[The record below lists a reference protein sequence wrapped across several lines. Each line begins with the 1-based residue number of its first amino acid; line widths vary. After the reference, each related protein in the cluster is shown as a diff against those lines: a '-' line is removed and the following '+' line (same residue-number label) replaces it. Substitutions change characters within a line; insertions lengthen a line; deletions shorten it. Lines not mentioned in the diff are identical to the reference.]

1 MYSYLPIRIRRD
13 GSIDQTSDPNAI
25 GAFAPNHTV
34 PAAIYANLPNS
45 TERRIE
51 SAVVYT
57 ITALGFLSLI
67 MFAGSASI
75 LGALAYVALY
85 LAFVSMM
92 FYTVIF
98 DPRPDIG
105 ELSDFLT
112 RVPPHIHVSP
122 SLEDFTTNYPRST
135 YDSRARPRRNPL
147 RR

>member
-1 MYSYLPIRIRRD
+1 MYTYLPIRIRRN
-13 GSIDQTSDPNAI
+13 GSIDLTADPNAI
-25 GAFAPNHTV
+25 GAFTAESSHPV
-34 PAAIYANLPNS
+34 AIFADLPDS

-57 ITALGFLSLI
+57 ISGLGFISLI

-92 FYTVIF
+92 FYTVVF

-112 RVPPHIHVSP
+112 RVPEHIHVSHT
-122 SLEDFTTNYPRST
+122 LEDFTTNYPRSIS
-135 YDSRARPRRNPL
+135 DSRTRPRRNPL

>member
-1 MYSYLPIRIRRD
+1 MYTYLPIRIRRD
-13 GSIDQTSDPNAI
+13 GTIDLTADPNAI
-25 GAFAPNHTV
+25 GAFTGEFFDPV
-34 PAAIYANLPNS
+34 AIYANLPNS

-122 SLEDFTTNYPRST
+122 TLEDFTKNYPRSNN
-135 YDSRARPRRNPL
+135 DSRARPRRNPL